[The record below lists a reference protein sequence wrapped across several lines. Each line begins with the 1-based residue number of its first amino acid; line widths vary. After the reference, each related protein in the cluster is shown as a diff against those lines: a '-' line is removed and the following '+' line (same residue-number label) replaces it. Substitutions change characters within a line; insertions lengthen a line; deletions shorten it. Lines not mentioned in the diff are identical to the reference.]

1 MPFAEVN
8 NVKLYYEDHGQGF
21 PLVLISGF
29 GADHVVWDA
38 VLPFL
43 KPHYRIIRF
52 DNRGV
57 GRSDAPDEFYNIKTM
72 ADDTAALMD
81 YLQIEQAYICGHS
94 MGTSISLNFALK
106 YPQKVSKMIL
116 SNGFP
121 KINALSKMVFDLL
134 NRMIDYKCN
143 LEILRDFF
151 VPWGYANATL
161 ANLDNYPE
169 VTARIEYGKTSK
181 YPQTVIGFKRQLEAL
196 LSFSIDE
203 ELQKIAVPTL
213 LIAGSNDILTPL
225 EDTQYLAERIPD
237 TQLWI
242 ADDTG
247 HMTFVEKPQESSKII
262 DDFLLE

>member
-1 MPFAEVN
+1 MPFAKVN

-43 KPHYRIIRF
+43 RPHYRIIRF
-52 DNRGV
+52 DNRGA
-57 GRSDAPDEFYNIKTM
+57 GRSDAPDEFYDIETM

-94 MGTSISLNFALK
+94 MGTSISLNFAFK
-106 YPQKVSKMIL
+106 YPHKVSKLIL
-116 SNGFP
+116 CNGYP
-121 KINALSKMVFDLL
+121 KINALSTMVFKIFD
-134 NRMIDYKCN
+134 RMIDAAVDVN
-143 LEILRDFF
+143 ILGDFF
-151 VPWGYANATL
+151 TPWCYANAVL
-161 ANLDNYPE
+161 SNLDNYPE
-169 VTARIEYGKTSK
+169 VTARIAYGKTSK

-203 ELQKIAVPTL
+203 KLQKINAPTL
-213 LIAGSNDILTPL
+213 LIAGSDDILTPL
-225 EDTQYLAERIPD
+225 EDAQYLTERIPN
-237 TQLWI
+237 TRLWVI
-242 ADDTG
+242 DDTG

-262 DDFLLE
+262 NDFLLK